1 MKAMMRPVCSRCGYR
16 YNPKGKIRVL
26 VFVCEDGD
34 YTACEKCLEKVGELT
49 ENGAPDEEINK
60 LIHSFKN
67 KR

>member
-1 MKAMMRPVCSRCGYR
+1 
-16 YNPKGKIRVL
+16 VL

-67 KR
+67 KG